1 MKIKIENL
9 FVFFM
14 CKRTHEKYK
23 QVFYFHIDFLH
34 CLFDNEILRI
44 THSLSQQYS
53 VTQHAVGVSI
63 HFEKIVSALLENP
76 EVFTK

>member
-34 CLFDNEILRI
+34 CLFDNEILRAI
-44 THSLSQQYS
+44 RDGEGERDH
-53 VTQHAVGVSI
+53 I
-63 HFEKIVSALLENP
+63 KCFHFVFAL
-76 EVFTK
+76 TMD